1 MTPELAQHIKKEI
14 SLNGLT
20 NAFFNGVIA
29 WWLLKDVP
37 ALDWWGKHSFG
48 VDILATAFLLPFI
61 VALIVIPLSR
71 KKRASNKIPALLPNY
86 NLWLERLVARFP
98 RSLFWSATLFG
109 AVGILLMATVTL
121 LAFKLFG
128 IEQVDPL
135 HYSIFKAF
143 WAGLMAFLL
152 AGPMI
157 MVGVR
162 TNEQ

>member
-1 MTPELAQHIKKEI
+1 MTPELARHIKKEI

-37 ALDWWGKHSFG
+37 AMDWWGAHSFG
-48 VDILATAFLLPFI
+48 FDILATAFILPFI

-71 KKRASNKIPALLPNY
+71 KKRAANKIPALSTDSSQ
-86 NLWLERLVARFP
+86 WLERQVARFP
-98 RSLFWSATLFG
+98 RSLFWSAMIFG
-109 AVGILLMATVTL
+109 AVGVLLIATITL
-121 LAFKLFG
+121 LLFKLAG

-135 HYSIFKAF
+135 HYSIFKGL
-143 WAGLMAFLL
+143 WAGLIAFLL

-162 TNEQ
+162 THEQ